1 MPQNG
6 ILHEGV
12 AALAEA
18 FKSNPNLKVGQAWIY
33 YAFISN
39 GYLLYTDIDDILVV
53 FLLLKTVSL
62 SPAVKELVL
71 FYLSVVKILI
81 LSW

>member
-18 FKSNPNLKVGQAWIY
+18 FKSNPNLKVG
-33 YAFISN
+33 
-39 GYLLYTDIDDILVV
+39 
-53 FLLLKTVSL
+53 
-62 SPAVKELVL
+62 SPAV
-71 FYLSVVKILI
+71 
-81 LSW
+81 SWGLNYQF

>member
-18 FKSNPNLKVGQAWIY
+18 LKSNPNLKVVSQMSTLC
-33 YAFISN
+33 FCDSE
-39 GYLLYTDIDDILVV
+39 VV
-53 FLLLKTVSL
+53 DHEPFNFL
-62 SPAVKELVL
+62 SP
-71 FYLSVVKILI
+71 LSTDKRRK
-81 LSW
+81 

>member
-18 FKSNPNLKVGQAWIY
+18 FKSNPNLKVG
-33 YAFISN
+33 
-39 GYLLYTDIDDILVV
+39 
-53 FLLLKTVSL
+53 
-62 SPAVKELVL
+62 SPAVRYTGHELSIYIKW
-71 FYLSVVKILI
+71 FFIIRYR
-81 LSW
+81 

>member
-18 FKSNPNLKVGQAWIY
+18 FKSNPNLKVG
-33 YAFISN
+33 
-39 GYLLYTDIDDILVV
+39 
-53 FLLLKTVSL
+53 SL
-62 SPAVKELVL
+62 DWEKNM
-71 FYLSVVKILI
+71 
-81 LSW
+81 

>member
-18 FKSNPNLKVGQAWIY
+18 FKSNPNLKVGSLAVRYTGFELSIL
-33 YAFISN
+33 SN
-39 GYLLYTDIDDILVV
+39 GSLLYTNVD
-53 FLLLKTVSL
+53 TY
-62 SPAVKELVL
+62 VL
-71 FYLSVVKILI
+71 MTF
-81 LSW
+81 W

>member
-18 FKSNPNLKVGQAWIY
+18 FKSNPNLKVGSPAVRY
-33 YAFISN
+33 TGFKLSFISN
-39 GYLLYTDIDDILVV
+39 GSVLYR
-53 FLLLKTVSL
+53 
-62 SPAVKELVL
+62 
-71 FYLSVVKILI
+71 Y
-81 LSW
+81 

>member
-18 FKSNPNLKVGQAWIY
+18 FMSNPNLKV
-33 YAFISN
+33 SR
-39 GYLLYTDIDDILVV
+39 T
-53 FLLLKTVSL
+53 
-62 SPAVKELVL
+62 AVQFETTTRAE
-71 FYLSVVKILI
+71 
-81 LSW
+81 

>member
-18 FKSNPNLKVGQAWIY
+18 FKSNPNLKVG
-33 YAFISN
+33 
-39 GYLLYTDIDDILVV
+39 
-53 FLLLKTVSL
+53 
-62 SPAVKELVL
+62 SPAVSWGLNYL
-71 FYLSVVKILI
+71 F
-81 LSW
+81 

>member
-18 FKSNPNLKVGQAWIY
+18 FKSNPNLKVGSTAVSTKLNSLYIY
-33 YAFISN
+33 CAN
-39 GYLLYTDIDDILVV
+39 CVCHETDIVFCVERIILAQHVNKV
-53 FLLLKTVSL
+53 CLYS
-62 SPAVKELVL
+62 
-71 FYLSVVKILI
+71 
-81 LSW
+81 